1 MNRKLLHRDGP
12 DPDDMAHPDQV
23 DILTNLLLHMLLLV
37 HVQIQIIQ
45 DVVVVTPIHIIIQM
59 DGHHRVDPDGK
70 IHMVVVEI
78 PERSVGGH
86 HHPTPVDHL
95 VDDGTTNQI
104 GMIQVDFRDQDQFGL
119 INLVALMDGAISQNE
134 LEVMEVIGMTI
145 RTADIQITCHLRS
158 IHHI

>member
-1 MNRKLLHRDGP
+1 
-12 DPDDMAHPDQV
+12 MA
-23 DILTNLLLHMLLLV
+23 
-37 HVQIQIIQ
+37 
-45 DVVVVTPIHIIIQM
+45 
-59 DGHHRVDPDGK
+59 
-70 IHMVVVEI
+70 VVEI

-86 HHPTPVDHL
+86 HHLTPADHL
-95 VDDGTTNQI
+95 VAGTTNQI

-145 RTADIQITCHLRS
+145 RTAGIQITCHLRS

>member
-1 MNRKLLHRDGP
+1 
-12 DPDDMAHPDQV
+12 
-23 DILTNLLLHMLLLV
+23 
-37 HVQIQIIQ
+37 
-45 DVVVVTPIHIIIQM
+45 M
-59 DGHHRVDPDGK
+59 DGHHRADPDGK
-70 IHMVVVEI
+70 IRDMAVVEI

-86 HHPTPVDHL
+86 HHLTPADHL
-95 VDDGTTNQI
+95 VAGTTNQI

-145 RTADIQITCHLRS
+145 RTAGIQITCHLRS